1 MSERNAF
8 PRREAMEN
16 VDSRNDEGG
25 LHAPPG
31 LGLLGKAWWW
41 FHFAILVKLARL
53 RFIAVLVAIGGV
65 IAYWDTINA
74 YYEKWTRPLLGQQ
87 TARSP
92 DIEYWCPMHPTIVR
106 DHPDKC
112 PICAMP
118 LSKRKKGDKDEEE
131 ALPPGVSQRV
141 QITPY
146 KVAVVGIETAEV
158 GYRPLTKEIAAV
170 GFVEF
175 DERKLA
181 RISARVTG
189 KTRIDKLYV
198 NVTGQHVEKGEP
210 LAELYSPDLV
220 VTVQNLLDA
229 RQGGNSSL
237 EKMARDRLQ
246 LWGIEDDQIKEII
259 KTGRSITHVTIRSPI
274 HGHIIRKY
282 QVEGEYVEEGARL
295 YDVADLSTVWIE
307 AQVYEDELAFLKL
320 GQPVTATA
328 KSFPNRQFKGEVA
341 FIHPHL
347 DATTRTLMVRFDMD
361 NPQHELRPGMYAT
374 VRFQSPVARLALL
387 REDRQWLWSEQTAS
401 ELALAALY
409 QPGASTTGKGL
420 ASLLTAATEEALA
433 ARDLVLAVPE
443 SAVIDT
449 GNRQFVYREAEPD
462 VYDQVEVQLGPR
474 SSAFYPVLRGLQLGD
489 RVATTGSFLIDAE
502 TRLTAGAASTY
513 FGASG
518 GPQSD
523 HPSAKT
529 AVRPSMTRDEDAKFQ
544 AVLNKFS
551 PQDRPLVEA
560 QGYCPILG
568 NRLGSMGAP
577 VPIMIQ
583 GQKVFLCCKLCVKKA
598 KANEKKTLA
607 RAVELAA
614 RTKSGASRPAPSS
627 SPALSS
633 SGKRV
638 AKVKANLAKLSAED
652 RRLAEEQKFCPVEP
666 DNLLGSMG
674 APMILEIKGQ
684 RVFLCCPA
692 CKDDA
697 LAAPDQTLAK
707 VKELKA
713 KAALMPKQP

>member
-8 PRREAMEN
+8 HNREPREN
-16 VDSRNDEGG
+16 GDSRGDEGG
-25 LHAPPG
+25 LHAPPE
-31 LGLLGKAWWW
+31 LGPLGKAWWW

-74 YYEKWTRPLLGQQ
+74 YYEKWTRPLLGQE

-146 KVAVVGIETAEV
+146 KVAVAGIETAEI
-158 GYRPLTKEIAAV
+158 GYRSLMKEISAV

-198 NVTGQHVEKGEP
+198 NVTGQHVEKGES

-229 RQGGNSSL
+229 RQSNNRSL
-237 EKMARDRLQ
+237 EKMAHDRLQ
-246 LWGIEDDQIKEII
+246 LWGIENDQIEDIL
-259 KTGRSITHVTIRSPI
+259 KTGRPITHVTIRSPI
-274 HGHIIRKY
+274 HGHIIKKY

-307 AQVYEDELAFLKL
+307 AQVYEDDLAFLKL
-320 GQPVTATA
+320 DLPVAATT
-328 KSFPNRQFKGEVA
+328 KSFPNREFKGKLA
-341 FIHPHL
+341 LLQPHL
-347 DATTRTLMVRFDMD
+347 DATTRTLKVRCDMD
-361 NPQHELRPGMYAT
+361 NAEHELRPGMYAT
-374 VRFQSPVARLALL
+374 VRFQSPIARLAML
-387 REDRQWLWSEQTAS
+387 REDRQRTWREQTAG
-401 ELALAALY
+401 ELTMAALLS
-409 QPGASTTGKGL
+409 PALPSLNGGL
-420 ASLLTAATEEALA
+420 VSLLMAATEEAVA
-433 ARDLVLAVPE
+433 SRDLVLAVPE

-449 GNRQFVYREAEPD
+449 GRRQFVYREAEPD
-462 VYDQVEVQLGPR
+462 VFDQLEIQLGPR
-474 SSAFYPVLRGLQLGD
+474 SGAFYPVLRGLHPGD

-523 HPSAKT
+523 RPSAKT
-529 AVRPSMTRDEDAKFQ
+529 AARPSMTRDEDAKFQ
-544 AVLNKFS
+544 AVLSKLS

-560 QGYCPILG
+560 QGYCPVLG
-568 NRLGSMGAP
+568 NRLGSMGSP
-577 VPIMIQ
+577 VPVMIQ
-583 GQKVFLCCKLCVKKA
+583 GQKIFLCCKMCIKKA
-598 KANEKKTLA
+598 KANEKRTLA
-607 RAVELAA
+607 RAAELTA
-614 RTKSGASRPAPSS
+614 RSKSSASRT
-627 SPALSS
+627 SPTMSP
-633 SGKRV
+633 SGKRE
-638 AKVKANLAKLSAED
+638 AQVKANLAKLNAED
-652 RRLAEEQKFCPVEP
+652 RRLAEQQKFCAVHSDE
-666 DNLLGSMG
+666 LLGSMG
-674 APMILEIKGQ
+674 APMVLEIKGQ
-684 RVFLCCPA
+684 KVFICCPA

-697 LAAPDQTLAK
+697 LEDPEQTLAK

-713 KAALMPKQP
+713 KAASMPK